1 MIWDDPVFLAAE
13 TDAEDLLT
21 LTAEMIVSETQVEGP
36 QAGDAGPVALVP
48 PTLAHATA
56 AAGKPWRGLTI
67 AFGLHLII
75 LALALGLVRWHRPQP
90 VPEGIPIS
98 VMVVP
103 AGAQSGLGSGA
114 ALPHEAAKPVVV
126 QPPTA
131 PVKLLPQ
138 PPVKQPDLS
147 TAKPMP
153 LPPKPVTV
161 KPAAPAEAAA
171 PPASM
176 AAAKSTLPNAGVT
189 RPARAIST
197 LNVYYSLFS
206 REAGQQGQVGLEVW
220 VLADGQ
226 TGNVIVVR
234 SSGYAAL
241 DNVARNAVL
250 GLRFRPALKN
260 GVAVTSVLPYVF
272 RFELQ

>member
-13 TDAEDLLT
+13 TDADDLLT
-21 LTAEMIVSETQVEGP
+21 LTAEMIVREV
-36 QAGDAGPVALVP
+36 DAPPVDDAPPVALAP

-56 AAGKPWRGLTI
+56 ASVKPWRGFAI
-67 AFGLHLII
+67 AAGLHGVI
-75 LALALGLVRWHRPQP
+75 LVLALGLIRLHVPLPAPQG
-90 VPEGIPIS
+90 VPIS
-98 VMVVP
+98 LMVVP

-114 ALPHEAAKPVVV
+114 APAREAVKPVPV
-126 QPPTA
+126 QPPRA
-131 PVKLLPQ
+131 PATEKLPPQ
-138 PPVKQPDLS
+138 PPVRQPDMS
-147 TAKPMP
+147 SSRAVP
-153 LPPKPVTV
+153 LPPKPVTAR
-161 KPAAPAEAAA
+161 PAAPAAASA
-171 PPASM
+171 PPAS
-176 AAAKSTLPNAGVT
+176 AVAVKTAPPNAGVT

-220 VLADGQ
+220 VLANGQ
-226 TGNVIVVR
+226 TGNVIITR

-250 GLRFRPALKN
+250 GLRFQPALKN